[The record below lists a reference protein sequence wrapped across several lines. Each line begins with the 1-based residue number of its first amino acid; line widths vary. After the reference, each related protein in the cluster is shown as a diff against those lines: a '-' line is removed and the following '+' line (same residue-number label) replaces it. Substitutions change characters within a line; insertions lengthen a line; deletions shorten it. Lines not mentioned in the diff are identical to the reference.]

1 MPDDGR
7 FSDEEL
13 EQRLRDLGARM
24 EYPPTPD
31 VAGTVRRELDEEARS
46 TRPRRSLGW
55 PPFLTPRWTAAA
67 AALLVICAFAL
78 SPTLRSTLSS
88 PFTTGFQAGP
98 EAGSAAKPEGN
109 ASGDRYKQEEA
120 AGAPAADQGEAARAC
135 SPPLSRPY
143 QQAPRPGRSFDS
155 AARASPPAATRT
167 RPHAKSES
175 SSSKTTRPGVSQPSP
190 PTATRPSKPA
200 YASPPAPNQVPQKCR
215 QSSLPANARKSVSRC
230 SRNPQ
235 NRRSHNKKLT
245 AEG

>member
-13 EQRLRDLGARM
+13 EQRLRDLGARI

-31 VAGTVRRELDEEARS
+31 VAGTVRRKLDEEARS

-55 PPFLTPRWTAAA
+55 PPFLAPRWTA

-135 SPPLSRPY
+135 SPPSIEALP
-143 QQAPRPGRSFDS
+143 AS
-155 AARASPPAATRT
+155 AAAGEKFRLRGQGLSPGCVGSTPSREVRILFRQDGRT
-167 RPHAKSES
+167 WSL
-175 SSSKTTRPGVSQPSP
+175 TT
-190 PTATRPSKPA
+190 
-200 YASPPAPNQVPQKCR
+200 
-215 QSSLPANARKSVSRC
+215 
-230 SRNPQ
+230 
-235 NRRSHNKKLT
+235 LT
-245 AEG
+245 ADSDAAFEARLRVPASAEPGPAKVQAVSPSGKRAEERLTVLP

>member
-135 SPPLSRPY
+135 SPPFIEAVP
-143 QQAPRPGRSFDS
+143 AS
-155 AARASPPAATRT
+155 AAAGEKFRLRSQGLSPGCDENTPSR
-167 RPHAKSES
+167 EVGILFQQNN
-175 SSSKTTRPGVSQPSP
+175 KTW
-190 PTATRPSKPA
+190 
-200 YASPPAPNQVPQKCR
+200 
-215 QSSLPANARKSVSRC
+215 SLTT
-230 SRNPQ
+230 
-235 NRRSHNKKLT
+235 LT
-245 AEG
+245 ADSDAAFEARLRVPAGAEPGPAKVQAVFPSGKRAEERLTVLP